1 MKISSFIHFAGFG
14 LKTILLRKKE
24 PILGT
29 VIVTDKCNLKC
40 RHCSV
45 NNITAVVHPYEQ
57 IRREMQLLYN
67 MGVRILFFCGG
78 ETFLWR
84 DGTHTLRTLVADAK
98 EMGFLLVN
106 VVTNGTYP
114 INLPEA
120 DLILLSLDGDK
131 DRHNAIRGD
140 TYDTIMENIENASS
154 DNICFYMA
162 VNQINKD
169 TVRDVCI
176 AARDTKNVR
185 AVSFNF
191 HTPYPDTKNLALSK
205 EEKAECCRVIS
216 KMIKEGVPVF
226 NLRSAFPYLINNSFP
241 TPCYQCVVIENGKLS
256 TCGRCIE
263 IPGLCKECGYFFVAE
278 YTLLFRGNPRIILEM
293 LMTYL
298 KYI

>member
-45 NNITAVVHPYEQ
+45 NTITAVGHPYEQ

-114 INLPEA
+114 IDLPEA

-176 AARDTKNVR
+176 ATRDTKNVR

-216 KMIKEGVPVF
+216 KMIKECVPVF